1 MQNRQH
7 HIILVKIVQKNKIFI
22 RYLTLQKKPQVKNL
36 VQKSVERKWRIY
48 GKMKKLS
55 VQGKKWNKR
64 ILEMKESNEL
74 LFREKEIRGREQENF
89 DMIKKNI
96 LYCFD
101 FKGLAENC
109 YLNKEYDRC
118 VELLGKVVD
127 HLYEIFHLCQGGMQT
142 DIVSKNTIENM
153 KDGRVEIYIAYIL
166 GRFNE
171 VANFLNHTCM
181 DENFSCIEEEHLKNM
196 YCAIKQMD
204 KDAFI
209 EALNSRIQD
218 IRRIPLDYMVVLDY
232 WAIALIKYAKG
243 KGISVEAKYIEVG
256 YIEEKDAYLFDY

>member
-1 MQNRQH
+1 MHQIRKMEKK
-7 HIILVKIVQKNKIFI
+7 LVG
-22 RYLTLQKKPQVKNL
+22 
-36 VQKSVERKWRIY
+36 EKWRIY

-74 LFREKEIRGREQENF
+74 LFREKEIQHLEQESF
-89 DMIKKNI
+89 DMIKKNT
-96 LYCFD
+96 LYCLRFT
-101 FKGLAENC
+101 GLAENC
-109 YLNKEYDRC
+109 YLNQEYDRC
-118 VELLGKVVD
+118 KELLGKVVD
-127 HLYEIFHLCQGGMQT
+127 HLYEVFNFDQAGMQT
-142 DIVSKNTIENM
+142 NTGTKDTVEDM
-153 KDGRVEIYIAYIL
+153 KEGDEDIYIAYIL

-232 WAIALIKYAKG
+232 WAIALIKYAKE

>member
-1 MQNRQH
+1 MHQIREMGKK
-7 HIILVKIVQKNKIFI
+7 LVG
-22 RYLTLQKKPQVKNL
+22 
-36 VQKSVERKWRIY
+36 EKWRIY
-48 GKMKKLS
+48 SKMKQLS
-55 VQGKKWNKR
+55 VQGRKWNKR
-64 ILEMKESNEL
+64 ILEMKENNEL
-74 LFREKEIRGREQENF
+74 LLREKEIQGLEQENF
-89 DMIKKNI
+89 DMVKKNI
-96 LYCFD
+96 LYFLD

-118 VELLGKVVD
+118 KELLGKVVD
-127 HLYEIFHLCQGGMQT
+127 HIYKMFSLYQGGMQT
-142 DIVSKNTIENM
+142 DVASKNTVEKM
-153 KDGRVEIYIAYIL
+153 KKGREEIYIAYFL
-166 GRFNE
+166 EKFDL
-171 VANFLNHTCM
+171 VANFLDYSSM
-181 DENFSCIEEEHLKNM
+181 DEIFSCIEEEHLKNM

-256 YIEEKDAYLFDY
+256 YIEEKDTYLFDF